1 MKNTFRNDRHRRL
14 EYGRVCM
21 SIKKFSIRTKK
32 GKLHPEF
39 FLLIGTGK
47 VYQPPKNGVLNSL
60 KSLERNRSYS
70 PPYSDIARSI
80 GGGSVHSDCFV
91 IARY

>member
-1 MKNTFRNDRHRRL
+1 MIAITAL
-14 EYGRVCM
+14 STAEYACRSKFLVFER
-21 SIKKFSIRTKK
+21 KKASCI
-32 GKLHPEF
+32 LNF

-47 VYQPPKNGVLNSL
+47 VSQPPKNGVLKSL